1 MCDTIRFLIL
11 NWSLAASG
19 EWIEAGYELR
29 QTDPKGWLALSGIM
43 AAELAA
49 ELVRS
54 IGFGVQFEGDA
65 DRIC

>member
-19 EWIEAGYELR
+19 GWIEAGYELR
-29 QTDPKGWLALSGIM
+29 QTNPKGWLAPSGM
-43 AAELAA
+43 MAA

-54 IGFGVQFEGDA
+54 IGFGVQFEGGA